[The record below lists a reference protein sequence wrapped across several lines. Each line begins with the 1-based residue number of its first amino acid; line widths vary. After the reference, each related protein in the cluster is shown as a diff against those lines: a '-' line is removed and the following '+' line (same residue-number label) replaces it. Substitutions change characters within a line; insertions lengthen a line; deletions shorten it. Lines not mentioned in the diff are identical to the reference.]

1 MRHRYSRNGYNSPQ
15 RGRRKCQQHPDKKRA
30 VSGSDSAVLRIK
42 ELESVLNSL
51 TEDEKNTL
59 TDACKIYTIKNK
71 PVRIVDGEVFN
82 IKITYT
88 YDLKVAN
95 ALLGV
100 VNNDK

>member
-1 MRHRYSRNGYNSPQ
+1 MKHNSNKVE
-15 RGRRKCQQHPDKKRA
+15 RSAGEGTL
-30 VSGSDSAVLRIK
+30 VS
-42 ELESVLNSL
+42 ESKDFF
-51 TEDEKNTL
+51 DEMEHTL
-59 TDACKIYTIKNK
+59 VIETAAGETGVTYTVFI
-71 PVRIVDGEVFN
+71 DGEVFN